1 MHYILSI
8 IRISLIVFLLTNK
21 ATRGNMNDLF
31 NQFLEYLN
39 EVFKRQVG
47 VLYYHGIED
56 DDIVEEIVE
65 EVKEEAVKIL
75 EEVKEEV

>member
-1 MHYILSI
+1 
-8 IRISLIVFLLTNK
+8 
-21 ATRGNMNDLF
+21 MNDLF

-75 EEVKEEV
+75 EEVKEEAVKVLEVNEEAKVINEFFI

>member
-8 IRISLIVFLLTNK
+8 IRISLIVFLFTNK
-21 ATRGNMNDLF
+21 TTRGNMNDLF

-56 DDIVEEIVE
+56 DDIVEEIVADLN
-65 EVKEEAVKIL
+65 KLKYLLTL
-75 EEVKEEV
+75 E